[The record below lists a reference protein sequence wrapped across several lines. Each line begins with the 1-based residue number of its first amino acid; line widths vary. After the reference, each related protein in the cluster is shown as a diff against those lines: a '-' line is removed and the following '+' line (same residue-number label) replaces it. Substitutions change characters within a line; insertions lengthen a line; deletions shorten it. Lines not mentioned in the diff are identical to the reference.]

1 MKKDLSGKIN
11 DIYNIE
17 SSSHR
22 PGSKNVKADA
32 LSQSF
37 CVFQPPD
44 TPPETILLAIIIVA
58 SLSANLA
65 SDIKAAQH
73 LAPEQTPKDKLFVP
87 GHFCLRLLDVMSDT
101 PCVVR
106 SLSSVEGEEVLLKVD
121 LADLSEVSWV
131 TRPGN
136 YHIARTYI
144 GGKIYIRGNNYK
156 GRLFGESDGSLRISN
171 LSRDDQ
177 GLYRANQR
185 GPESLQCLEYYLQVY
200 KQVSE
205 DDLQIFYSVSRH
217 EGCSVNITCAVQRS
231 DLTVTWIS
239 SEGDII
245 VNGNVISIHDPSRN
259 ATYTCT
265 AGNPSNNRSISV
277 NPWSQ
282 CDKGRRHTRNR
293 ADYTWNN
300 IGRLILSGCILV
312 LTCCFFTCHLKTERN
327 I

>member
-1 MKKDLSGKIN
+1 MLQTMKKDLSGKIN

-131 TRPGN
+131 TRP
-136 YHIARTYI
+136 
-144 GGKIYIRGNNYK
+144 
-156 GRLFGESDGSLRISN
+156 E
-171 LSRDDQ
+171 
-177 GLYRANQR
+177 
-185 GPESLQCLEYYLQVY
+185 
-200 KQVSE
+200 QVSE